1 MPIKDLNAFMRTM
14 SVDAALNA
22 LAAHFNNGPPEEDVL
37 FCPGPP
43 PTCGGLLP
51 VAVDL
56 AGRLWRY
63 DVNESQ
69 LVMFHDHRAN
79 SHTFKFSQLPP
90 TFKYETR
97 QVAVELRDL
106 IKKLEHSV
114 EGVAPV
120 LAGSNAIAR
129 LEGIIERLDPFATP
143 PEDTPG
149 GKGWPADR
157 LDALEKLVLD
167 AANKVKCLIDVSPGA
182 QAHIDRERHRA
193 AGGKSG

>member
-69 LVMFHDHRAN
+69 LVMFHDPRVY
-79 SHTFKFSQLPP
+79 PP
-90 TFKYETR
+90 VE
-97 QVAVELRDL
+97 VA
-106 IKKLEHSV
+106 
-114 EGVAPV
+114 AP
-120 LAGSNAIAR
+120 A
-129 LEGIIERLDPFATP
+129 P
-143 PEDTPG
+143 
-149 GKGWPADR
+149 GWPPDR
-157 LDALEKLVLD
+157 LAALEKVVLD
-167 AANKVKCLIDVSPGA
+167 VANRLKYVIEASPGA